1 MKEFDLEGLSR
12 EMPYKM
18 PEHFLDDM
26 TERVMSKISRE
37 QQEQRRR
44 HKERRIYVLFASAAS
59 AAAVAL
65 LLIHPFKIGGPTI
78 PDYES
83 ISQCASIDEVFQSM
97 STDELGVYSMMSNYY
112 GN

>member
-1 MKEFDLEGLSR
+1 MKEFDLESMSR

-26 TERVMSKISRE
+26 TERVVSQIGKQRKQNRDRKI
-37 QQEQRRR
+37 
-44 HKERRIYVLFASAAS
+44 VALFASAAS
-59 AAAVAL
+59 VAAVAL
-65 LLIHPFKIGGPTI
+65 LFLHPFGTSGLNI

-83 ISQCASIDEVFQSM
+83 ISQCASVDEVLQNM
-97 STDELGVYSMMSNYY
+97 TADELGVYSMMSNYY

>member
-1 MKEFDLEGLSR
+1 MKDFDLEKMSR
-12 EMPYKM
+12 EMPFKM

-26 TERVMSKISRE
+26 TERVVSQIGKQRKQHRE
-37 QQEQRRR
+37 R
-44 HKERRIYVLFASAAS
+44 KFIAMFAGAAS

-65 LLIHPFKIGGPTI
+65 LLLHPFSSARFDI

-83 ISQCASIDEVFQSM
+83 ISQCASVDEVFQTM
-97 STDELGVYSMMSNYY
+97 SAEELNVYSMMSNYY

>member
-1 MKEFDLEGLSR
+1 MKEFDLESLSR
-12 EMPYKM
+12 EMPFKM

-26 TERVMSKISRE
+26 TERVVSQIAG
-37 QQEQRRR
+37 QRKQ
-44 HKERRIYVLFASAAS
+44 HKERKIFALFAGAAS

-65 LLIHPFKIGGPTI
+65 LFLHPFGTRGFDI

-83 ISQCASIDEVFQSM
+83 ISQCASVDEVLQNM
-97 STDELGVYSMMSNYY
+97 TADELGVYSMMSNYY

>member
-1 MKEFDLEGLSR
+1 MKEFDLEKLSR

-26 TERVMSKISRE
+26 TERVVSQIGK
-37 QQEQRRR
+37 QRKQR
-44 HKERRIYVLFASAAS
+44 KERKFIAMFAGAAS

-65 LLIHPFKIGGPTI
+65 LLLHPFGSARLDI
-78 PDYES
+78 PDDES
-83 ISQCASIDEVFQSM
+83 ISQCTSVDDLFQTM
-97 STDELGVYSMMSNYY
+97 SADELNIYSMMSNYY

>member
-1 MKEFDLEGLSR
+1 MKDFDLEGLSR

-26 TERVMSKISRE
+26 TERVMSQIGKQRKQHRERKI
-37 QQEQRRR
+37 
-44 HKERRIYVLFASAAS
+44 IALFASAAS
-59 AAAVAL
+59 VAAVAL
-65 LLIHPFKIGGPTI
+65 LFLHPFGTSGLNI

-83 ISQCASIDEVFQSM
+83 ISQCASVDDLFQNM
-97 STDELGVYSMMSNYY
+97 TADELGVYSMMSNYY

>member
-1 MKEFDLEGLSR
+1 MKEFDLENFSR
-12 EMPYKM
+12 EMPFTM

-26 TERVMSKISRE
+26 TERVVSQIGK
-37 QQEQRRR
+37 QRKQK
-44 HKERRIYVLFASAAS
+44 KERKFVALFAGAAS

-65 LLIHPFKIGGPTI
+65 LFLHPFAQSGFNI

-83 ISQCASIDEVFQSM
+83 ISQCASVDEVFQTTSA
-97 STDELGVYSMMSNYY
+97 DELGLYSMMSNYY

>member
-26 TERVMSKISRE
+26 TERVVAQIGK
-37 QQEQRRR
+37 QRKQ
-44 HKERRIYVLFASAAS
+44 HKERKIVALFASAAS
-59 AAAVAL
+59 VAAVAL
-65 LLIHPFKIGGPTI
+65 LFLHPFGGGLDI

-83 ISQCASIDEVFQSM
+83 ISQCASVDELFQNM
-97 STDELGVYSMMSNYY
+97 TAEELGVYSMMSNYY

>member
-12 EMPYKM
+12 EMPYRM

-26 TERVMSKISRE
+26 TERVVSQIAG
-37 QQEQRRR
+37 QQRKQ
-44 HKERRIYVLFASAAS
+44 HKERRIVALFASAAS
-59 AAAVAL
+59 VAAVAL
-65 LLIHPFKIGGPTI
+65 LFLHPFGGGFDI

-83 ISQCASIDEVFQSM
+83 ISQCASIDEVFQNM
-97 STDELGVYSMMSNYY
+97 TDDELDVYSLMSNYY

>member
-26 TERVMSKISRE
+26 TERVISQIGKERK
-37 QQEQRRR
+37 Q
-44 HKERRIYVLFASAAS
+44 HKERRIVAWFASAAS
-59 AAAVAL
+59 VAAVAML
-65 LLIHPFKIGGPTI
+65 FLHPFGNRLDI
-78 PDYES
+78 PDYDS
-83 ISQCASIDEVFQSM
+83 ISQCTSVDELFQNM
-97 STDELGVYSMMSNYY
+97 SADELGVYSMMSNYY

>member
-12 EMPYKM
+12 EMPYRM

-26 TERVMSKISRE
+26 TERVVSQIAV
-37 QQEQRRR
+37 QQRKQ
-44 HKERRIYVLFASAAS
+44 HKERKIVALFASAAS
-59 AAAVAL
+59 VAAVAL
-65 LLIHPFKIGGPTI
+65 LFLHPFGGGFDI

-83 ISQCASIDEVFQSM
+83 ISQCASIDEVFQNM
-97 STDELGVYSMMSNYY
+97 TADELDVYSLMSNYY

>member
-1 MKEFDLEGLSR
+1 MKDFDLDGLSR

-26 TERVMSKISRE
+26 TERVISQIGKQRKQNRERKI
-37 QQEQRRR
+37 
-44 HKERRIYVLFASAAS
+44 VALFASAAS
-59 AAAVAL
+59 VAAVAL
-65 LLIHPFKIGGPTI
+65 LFLHPFGGGLDI

-83 ISQCASIDEVFQSM
+83 ISQCTSIDELFQNM
-97 STDELGVYSMMSNYY
+97 TTDELGVYSMMSNYY